1 MPMLEEAI
9 ANIRSAIE
17 AGRTDILRALIE
29 ACEECKFCPDWMLNF
44 LAYLQ

>member
-9 ANIRSAIE
+9 TNIRSAIE

-29 ACEECKFCPDWMLNF
+29 ACEKCKRVMHLMLHGK
-44 LAYLQ
+44 Y